1 MANVRDVKDILE
13 GRKGEDN
20 RDFSGTSR
28 LEQVLSQSQGK
39 KVRKRATSTA
49 AVPEGTN
56 REVKAL
62 REGEGVQKLLP
73 DIEIDS
79 GLGYKLVKAKLGI
92 QKVSAWRWTPF
103 INPGRT
109 DNAVMY
115 HWVRTVEEGK
125 QYHFARFNES
135 VRLPEYSEEEYKMYL
150 EDTEWSMEETNHL
163 WELCDR
169 FDLRFIIMKVGTAI
183 VSWLG
188 LSVYTILR
196 TGTIS

>member
-1 MANVRDVKDILE
+1 M
-13 GRKGEDN
+13 
-20 RDFSGTSR
+20 
-28 LEQVLSQSQGK
+28 EQVLSQSQGK
-39 KVRKRATSTA
+39 KVRKRTPSTA

-79 GLGYKLVKAKLGI
+79 GLGYKLVKARLGI

-103 INPGRT
+103 INPGRI

-115 HWVRTVEEGK
+115 HWVRTGEEGK

-163 WELCDR
+163 DR
-169 FDLRFIIMKVGTAI
+169 FDLRFIIIKVETASTKYQFNRI
-183 VSWLG
+183 MV
-188 LSVYTILR
+188 
-196 TGTIS
+196 